1 MTSLDSE
8 LNKIS
13 TELKHLSLKRQ
24 QLLERKKL
32 QCIFQELKNRVQREQ
47 PEEGDSYQH
56 EIDSIDDKLNQL
68 AERKAELQ
76 KNHDNMV
83 YGNDEKNSLK
93 GVSKCTAAHRFS
105 IILILCSFSL
115 LLEITSVQK
124 VVPDGPGIFFVEHP
138 DFPAPTVILDMEKL
152 PPRPTRTQCP
162 ECEQFIMT
170 ETFTSIS
177 SVTWLMCFM
186 TALIGCIAGCCLIPF
201 CMDRFKSTTHR
212 CPKCRT
218 SIITIKQM

>member
-1 MTSLDSE
+1 MKYASTMTSSESE

-32 QCIFQELKNRVQREQ
+32 QCIFQELQNRVQLEQ
-47 PEEGDSYQH
+47 PEEGDPYQH

-93 GVSKCTAAHRFS
+93 
-105 IILILCSFSL
+105 
-115 LLEITSVQK
+115 
-124 VVPDGPGIFFVEHP
+124 
-138 DFPAPTVILDMEKL
+138 APTVILDLENL

-162 ECEQFIMT
+162 ECEQFITT

-218 SIITIKQM
+218 SIITIKQL

>member
-93 GVSKCTAAHRFS
+93 
-105 IILILCSFSL
+105 
-115 LLEITSVQK
+115 EITSVQK